1 MHSHIYQAMFLPW
14 SALVDASASSSAAA
28 NGTVAASSSL
38 SFSSSSSLSSSS
50 ASALPR
56 RAEHSRALAQI
67 AAHCAQHHFSGRTL
81 RKLPFQA
88 FARFCRTRHGVD
100 TDTFLRALQAGVA
113 HEIDSRT
120 SMQSKKQ

>member
-1 MHSHIYQAMFLPW
+1 MFLSW
-14 SALVDASASSSAAA
+14 SALVDASASATA
-28 NGTVAASSSL
+28 NGAITASASA
-38 SFSSSSSLSSSS
+38 SSS
-50 ASALPR
+50 ASVLLR
-56 RAEHSRALAQI
+56 RTEHSRALAQI

-113 HEIDSRT
+113 HEIDSRA
-120 SMQSKKQ
+120 SMQTKK